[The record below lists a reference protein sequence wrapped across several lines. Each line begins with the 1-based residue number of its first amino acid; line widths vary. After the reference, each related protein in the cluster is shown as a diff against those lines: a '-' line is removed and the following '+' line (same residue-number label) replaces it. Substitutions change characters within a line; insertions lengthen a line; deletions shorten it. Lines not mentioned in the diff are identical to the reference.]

1 MTDID
6 KIYECIIDKTYQ
18 NKSQLEI
25 ILSEIED
32 RELVIGFIFDML
44 LKHSAYEIDKQS
56 MLELMAETLGEMTP
70 RDFIKNCH
78 SGFIKKI
85 DKINKDSLSVNSFVV
100 EALMMLCDHVDEDG
114 KFIGTTF
121 EFEKLLRSC
130 DSKAKLAKLKENLL
144 EGELYEFIGLVDK
157 YLL

>member
-6 KIYECIIDKTYQ
+6 KIYECLLDKTYQ
-18 NKSQLEI
+18 KKSQFEI
-25 ILSEIED
+25 ILSAIED
-32 RELVIGFIFDML
+32 KELVIGFIFDLL
-44 LKHSAYEIDKQS
+44 LKHSAYEADKQT
-56 MLELMAETLGEMTP
+56 MLEIMATTLEEITP
-70 RDFIKNCH
+70 RE
-78 SGFIKKI
+78 FIKKCHESFLEKI
-85 DKINKDSLSVNSFVV
+85 QKINDNSLSVNRFVV
-100 EALMMLCDHVDEDG
+100 EALTMLCEQVDEDG
-114 KFIGTTF
+114 NFIGTTF